1 MIKAVIFDCFG
12 VLASEG
18 WIPFRDEHLADE
30 PAKLQQ
36 ANDLMRELATGRIAD
51 DTFLTAIASLTNV
64 SPEAVREQM
73 NANVPDEAVFDY
85 IQTLKPRYKVAMLSN
100 VGQNRLAE
108 IFTPEQLSL
117 IDVFALS
124 SETGYAKP
132 DREAYLHVMKRLGV
146 EPEECVFVD
155 DQPRYLDGAQAAGM
169 QTVLFQTAGLC
180 VRELESILSR
190 SEA

>member
-1 MIKAVIFDCFG
+1 VIKAVVFDCFG

-18 WIPFRDEHLADE
+18 WIPFRDEHLAAE

-36 ANDLMRELATGRIAD
+36 ANELMRELATGQITD
-51 DTFLTAIASLTNV
+51 DTFLEAISHLANV
-64 SPEAVREQM
+64 TPEAVREQM
-73 NANVPDEAVFDY
+73 NANVPDEEVFEC
-85 IQTLKPRYKVAMLSN
+85 IRTLKPRYKVAMLSN
-100 VGQNRLAE
+100 VGKNRLAE
-108 IFTPEQLSL
+108 IFTPEQLEL

-132 DREAYLHVMKRLGV
+132 DREAYQHVAKRLGV

-155 DQPRYLDGAQAAGM
+155 DQPRYLEGAQAAGM

-180 VRELESILSR
+180 IRELGTILNQP
-190 SEA
+190 EA